1 MAITENI
8 TWNTSLYDKKHD
20 FVFKYGE
27 YLVQQL
33 LTPQEGE
40 RILDIGCGTGHLTNL
55 IAASGAMVTGMD
67 SSIDMIAKA
76 RNEYPHL
83 PFRLASVTDFNFNEP
98 YDALFS
104 NAVLHWV
111 TDKEQAVESMYN
123 NLKPGGRLVLEMGGK
138 GNVEKIV
145 HALKQALINHGYV
158 QNAAREIWY
167 YPSLSEYTG
176 LLEKQGFRVTYATHF
191 NRETELK
198 DTQQGIKDWVQ
209 MFGGAYLE
217 GVDAAANDAI
227 LEEVQETL
235 RSTQFRQQKWYA
247 DYKRLRV
254 VAIKEN

>member
-1 MAITENI
+1 MAITENN
-8 TWNTSLYDKKHD
+8 TWNTSLYNKKHD

-27 YLVQQL
+27 YLVQM

-40 RILDIGCGTGHLTNL
+40 RILDVGCGTGYLTNL
-55 IAASGAMVTGMD
+55 IANSGAMVTGMD
-67 SSIDMIAKA
+67 NSIDMIARA

-83 PFRLASVTDFNFNEP
+83 PFRLASVTDFNFNES

-111 TDKEQAVESMYN
+111 TEKEQAVKSMYN

-138 GNVEKIV
+138 GNVQTIIQ
-145 HALKQALINHGYV
+145 ALKKALINHGYK
-158 QNAAREIWY
+158 QQANRELWY
-167 YPSLSEYTG
+167 FPSLSEYTG
-176 LLEKQGFRVTYATHF
+176 LLEEQGFRVTYAAHY

-198 DTQQGIKDWVQ
+198 DTQHGIKDWVN
-209 MFGGAYLE
+209 MFGSAFLE
-217 GVDAAANDAI
+217 GIEPAAKEKI
-227 LEEVQETL
+227 LDEVQETL
-235 RSTQFRQQKWYA
+235 RQTQFRNQKWYA

>member
-1 MAITENI
+1 MAATTNI
-8 TWNTSLYDKKHD
+8 TWNSSLYDNKHD

-27 YLVQQL
+27 YLVQM

-40 RILDIGCGTGHLTNL
+40 RILDVGCGTGYLTNL
-55 IAASGAMVTGMD
+55 IASSGAFVTGMD
-67 SSIDMIAKA
+67 NSVDMIAKA
-76 RNEYPHL
+76 KNAYPHL
-83 PFRLASVTDFNFNEP
+83 PFKVASVTGFKFDESF
-98 YDALFS
+98 DALFS

-111 TDKEQAVESMYN
+111 TEKEKAIQCMYN

-145 HALKQALINHGYV
+145 SALKTALLKYGYKE
-158 QNAAREIWY
+158 NANRQMWY
-167 YPSLSEYTG
+167 FPSLSEYTG
-176 LLEKQGFRVTYATHF
+176 LLEKQGFRVTYAAHY

-198 DTQQGIKDWVQ
+198 DTQQGIKDWVH
-209 MFGGAYLE
+209 MFGGAFLE
-217 GVDAAANDAI
+217 GIDRDKTDAI

-235 RSTQFRQQKWYA
+235 RHTQYRNNKWYA

>member
-1 MAITENI
+1 MAITENN
-8 TWNTSLYDKKHD
+8 TWNTSLYSKKHD

-27 YLVQQL
+27 YLVQM

-40 RILDIGCGTGHLTNL
+40 RILDVGCGTGYLTNL

-67 SSIDMIAKA
+67 NSIDMIAKA

-83 PFRLASVTDFNFNEP
+83 PFRLASVTDFDFNEQ

-111 TDKEQAVESMYN
+111 TEKEQAVKSMYK

-138 GNVEKIV
+138 GNVETII
-145 HALKQALINHGYV
+145 HALKKALINHGYK
-158 QNAAREIWY
+158 QQANREIWY
-167 YPSLSEYTG
+167 FPSLSEYTG
-176 LLEKQGFRVTYATHF
+176 LLEKQGFRVTYAAHY

-198 DTQQGIKDWVQ
+198 DTQQGIKDWVN
-209 MFGGAYLE
+209 MFGGAFLE
-217 GVDAAANDAI
+217 GIEPAAKDTI

-235 RSTQFRQQKWYA
+235 RKTQFRNQKWFA

>member
-1 MAITENI
+1 MAITEN

-27 YLVQQL
+27 YLVQM

-40 RILDIGCGTGHLTNL
+40 RILDIGCGTGYLTNL
-55 IAASGAMVTGMD
+55 IAASGAFVTGMD

-98 YDALFS
+98 FDALFS

-111 TDKEQAVESMYN
+111 TDKEKAIACMYN

-138 GNVEKIV
+138 GNVQLIMR
-145 HALKQALINHGYV
+145 ALKNALIAFGYP
-158 QNAAREIWY
+158 QNAEREIWY
-167 YPSLSEYTG
+167 YPSLSEYTS
-176 LLEKQGFRVTYATHF
+176 LLEKQGFRVTYATHY

-198 DTQQGIKDWVQ
+198 DTQDGIKDWVN
-209 MFGGAYLE
+209 MFCGALLE
-217 GVDAAANDAI
+217 DVDEQAKEKI
-227 LEEVQETL
+227 LENVQETL
-235 RSTQFRQQKWYA
+235 RLHQFRNQRWYA